1 MKKWIVTA
9 TEDVQNDLDRFIG
22 YLLEEKINVQA
33 AKAVLDDYDQT
44 IDKLS
49 DIAGTLKTLDDP
61 DLSDYRK
68 IRLRKHDYYLL
79 YRICGD
85 EVIID
90 RMFHSLQDL
99 DKALK

>member
-1 MKKWIVTA
+1 M
-9 TEDVQNDLDRFIG
+9 
-22 YLLEEKINVQA
+22 QA

-44 IDKLS
+44 VDKLS

-61 DLSDYRK
+61 DLSVYRK

-79 YRICGD
+79 YRICDD

-90 RMFHSLQDL
+90 RMFHALQDL